1 MCMFQFV
8 HFANSFGEMN
18 TISASEMNDRC
29 FCNRRSKEEVDHETI
44 NVV

>member
-1 MCMFQFV
+1 MFQFV
-8 HFANSFGEMN
+8 HLAKEVGETE

-44 NVV
+44 NLV